1 MSSMNERYLA
11 YLRSATWRRKR
22 AAALKRAGFRCQV
35 CNGSKRLDV
44 HHRTYAR
51 FGRERASDLIV
62 LCRTCHDIFHKHRRL
77 VRTGK

>member
-1 MSSMNERYLA
+1 MSSMNERYLT

-51 FGRERASDLIV
+51 LGNELVDDLEV
-62 LCRTCHDIFHKHRRL
+62 LCRDCHNERHGRGADR
-77 VRTGK
+77 